1 MNNDTGRTEKTIK
14 QGHNVQRGGEM
25 RLIGVVKVLEHVRS
39 NKDHRKFV
47 DRYICE
53 YRDGDN
59 VEYRKAFET
68 PCEQPF
74 TPPSIA

>member
-1 MNNDTGRTEKTIK
+1 
-14 QGHNVQRGGEM
+14 M

-47 DRYICE
+47 DKYICE
-53 YRDGDN
+53 YRNGDN

-74 TPPSIA
+74 TPPPIV